1 MSAAEMTCGMVALL
15 GAPNVGKSTL
25 INELVGQK
33 VSIVTRKVQTTRARV
48 RGIVIEGGSQ
58 IIFVD
63 TPGIFEPKRR
73 LDRAMVRAAWD
84 EAGDADVV
92 TLLADAE
99 RGIDRDTK
107 RIIDGLKQRRI
118 GVVLI
123 INKIDAVRRDSLLGL
138 TESLAET
145 GVFSDIFMIS
155 ALNGDGVDDL
165 RSFFA
170 SQMPFGPWLFP
181 EDQLSDVPQRLL
193 ASEITREKLFERVHQ
208 ELPYATTVE
217 TESWEDKRD
226 GSARID
232 QIIYV
237 ERDGQK
243 AIIIGNKG
251 SNIKEIGSQSRAEL
265 ERIIGIKVH
274 LFLRVK
280 VRPKWADE
288 RARYRE
294 IGLNFVD

>member
-25 INELVGQK
+25 INQLVGQK

-48 RGIVIEGGSQ
+48 RGIAIEGGSQ
-58 IIFVD
+58 MIFVD

-92 TLLADAE
+92 TLLVDAE

-107 RIIDGLKQRRI
+107 RIIDGLKQRGSSVI
-118 GVVLI
+118 LV

-138 TESLAET
+138 TEALAET
-145 GVFSDIFMIS
+145 GIFSDTFMVS

-170 SQMPFGPWLFP
+170 GRMPFGPWLFP

-193 ASEITREKLFERVHQ
+193 ASEITREKLFEQVHQ

-217 TESWEDKRD
+217 TESWEDKKD

-251 SNIKEIGSQSRAEL
+251 SKIKEIGSQSRAEL
-265 ERIIGIKVH
+265 EDLLGIKVH

>member
-1 MSAAEMTCGMVALL
+1 MSDNQTCCGMVALL

-25 INELVGQK
+25 INRLVGQK
-33 VSIVTRKVQTTRARV
+33 VSIVTHKVQTTRARV
-48 RGIVIEGGSQ
+48 RGIAIEGDAQ
-58 IIFVD
+58 MIFVD

-92 TLLADAE
+92 TLLVDAE

-107 RIIDGLKQRRI
+107 RIIDGLKKRGG
-118 GVVLI
+118 GVILI

-138 TESLAET
+138 TEALAET
-145 GVFSDIFMIS
+145 GIFAETFMVS

-165 RSFFA
+165 RTFFA
-170 SQMPFGPWLFP
+170 GKMPLGPWLFP
-181 EDQLSDVPQRLL
+181 EDQLSDVPARML
-193 ASEITREKLFERVHQ
+193 ASEITREKLFEQVHQ

-251 SNIKEIGSQSRAEL
+251 LKIKEIGSRARAEL
-265 ERIIGIKVH
+265 EDLLGIKVH

>member
-1 MSAAEMTCGMVALL
+1 MSAAEMACGMVALL

-25 INELVGQK
+25 INQLVGQK

-48 RGIVIEGGSQ
+48 RGIAIEGGSQ
-58 IIFVD
+58 MIFVD

-92 TLLADAE
+92 TLLVDAE

-107 RIIDGLKQRRI
+107 RIIDGLKQRRSSVI
-118 GVVLI
+118 LI

-138 TESLAET
+138 TETLAET
-145 GVFSDIFMIS
+145 GIFSDTFMVS

-170 SQMPFGPWLFP
+170 GRMPFGPWLFP

-193 ASEITREKLFERVHQ
+193 ASEITREKLFEQVHQ

-217 TESWEDKRD
+217 TETWEDKKD

-251 SNIKEIGSQSRAEL
+251 SKIKEIGSQSRAEL
-265 ERIIGIKVH
+265 EDLLGHKVH

>member
-1 MSAAEMTCGMVALL
+1 METKCGMVALL

-25 INELVGQK
+25 INQLVGQK

-48 RGIVIEGGSQ
+48 RGIAIEGDAQ
-58 IIFVD
+58 MIYVD

-84 EAGDADVV
+84 EAADADVV
-92 TLLADAE
+92 SLLVDAE
-99 RGIDRDTK
+99 RGIDRDTR
-107 RIIDGLKQRRI
+107 RIIDGLKKRGG
-118 GVVLI
+118 GVILI
-123 INKIDAVRRDSLLGL
+123 INKIDAVRRDSLLAL
-138 TESLAET
+138 TEALAET
-145 GVFSDIFMIS
+145 GIFSETFMVS
-155 ALNGDGVDDL
+155 ALNGDGIGDL
-165 RSFFA
+165 QAFFA
-170 SQMPFGPWLFP
+170 GRMPPGPWLFP

-193 ASEITREKLFERVHQ
+193 AAEITREKLFDQVHQ

-251 SNIKEIGSQSRAEL
+251 SKIKEIGSRSRAEL
-265 ERIIGIKVH
+265 EDLLGIKVH

>member
-25 INELVGQK
+25 INQLVGQK

-48 RGIVIEGGSQ
+48 RGIAIEGGSQ

-92 TLLADAE
+92 TLLIDAE

-138 TESLAET
+138 TELLAET
-145 GVFSDIFMIS
+145 GVFRDTFMIS

-251 SNIKEIGSQSRAEL
+251 SKIKEIGSQSRAEL
-265 ERIIGIKVH
+265 ESIIGIKVH